1 MRNRIKQF
9 FGWLFK
15 GIKALWQIGWKKIMD
30 FVTNIEA
37 ANELLDK
44 LEKNDYVIIPEKMS
58 RVHKAVS
65 LVSGCCHSFFNR
77 FLKRTDKE
85 HKLLDID
92 IPKNWMRGK
101 RRRLSDAELL
111 AL

>member
-1 MRNRIKQF
+1 MHNRIKQF
-9 FGWLFK
+9 FGWLFN

-44 LEKNDYVIIPEKMS
+44 LEKSDYVIIPEKMS
-58 RVHKAVS
+58 RVRKTVS
-65 LVSGCCHSFFNR
+65 FMSGCCHSFFNR
-77 FLKRTDKE
+77 FFKRTDKE
-85 HKLLDID
+85 YKLLDID

-101 RRRLSDAELL
+101 RRRLSDAEQL

>member
-85 HKLLDID
+85 QFLGMSMSSCLTLTSLRTGCEGREDV
-92 IPKNWMRGK
+92 
-101 RRRLSDAELL
+101 
-111 AL
+111 